1 MDFTSPST
9 TPRKSTGAPGV
20 RPRSDW
26 LKYISSVC
34 EGPSGSFMAAL
45 SSCASTKAVFSLASG
60 PMASSGAWKAMP
72 PSRMVASDCV
82 RSVKPLALSCASM
95 PLACQKRVFMPT
107 NLSYGAFTNTR
118 SVTPRP
124 SPSSS

>member
-1 MDFTSPST
+1 MRNSRSARSNSTPMDLTSPIT

-20 RPRSDW
+20 SPRSDW

-34 EGPSGSFMAAL
+34 EGPSGSFMAVA
-45 SSCASTKAVFSLASG
+45 SSCARVNEAFSLATG
-60 PMASSGAWKAMP
+60 PMVSSGALNAMP

-107 NLSYGAFTNTR
+107 NLS
-118 SVTPRP
+118 
-124 SPSSS
+124 